1 MRSRR
6 RGVSRDNGT
15 GGFILI
21 DFFTF
26 IIIVSSSSS
35 LSLVILSFWSLATG
49 HCHWFRHHC
58 LAYRWGWQANLCMC
72 ADYKKPCRSGFKT
85 PVSHFSYRH
94 VWFGSKTLVS
104 HFSNQHFWI
113 WFRTHFQNIC
123 LQLQLVIEEE
133 VCKAANFLLLQFSYC
148 GWVCSCWLTLP
159 RANCTALH

>member
-21 DFFTF
+21 NLFTF

-49 HCHWFRHHC
+49 HCHWFRHHR
-58 LAYRWGWQANLCMC
+58 LAYRWGWLANLCMS

-85 PVSHFSYRH
+85 PVSHFSY
-94 VWFGSKTLVS
+94 
-104 HFSNQHFWI
+104 QHFWI
-113 WFRTHFQNIC
+113 WFRTHFQNMWLQQPVIGC
-123 LQLQLVIEEE
+123 LHLLVGTDP
-133 VCKAANFLLLQFSYC
+133 CKLFSF
-148 GWVCSCWLTLP
+148 TLIGQWMFFSG
-159 RANCTALH
+159 LKGI

>member
-21 DFFTF
+21 NLFTF
-26 IIIVSSSSS
+26 IIIVSSPSSMS
-35 LSLVILSFWSLATG
+35 LIILSFWSLATG
-49 HCHWFRHHC
+49 HCHWFRHHR

-85 PVSHFSYRH
+85 PVSHFSY
-94 VWFGSKTLVS
+94 
-104 HFSNQHFWI
+104 QHFWI
-113 WFRTHFQNIC
+113 WFRTHFQNMC

-159 RANCTALH
+159 RAN